1 MKKKSDAPKTTKGK
15 AAKDAMPE
23 AVAVVIAMALN
34 EALLGDC
41 DTEPRK
47 LTIRRGSVSGAW
59 ALKTNLMRTLPI
71 REY

>member
-1 MKKKSDAPKTTKGK
+1 MKKQQEAQKSKKTRKG
-15 AAKDAMPE
+15 ATPDE
-23 AVAVVIAMALN
+23 VIAVIALALN

-47 LTIRRGSVSGAW
+47 LTIKRSQVSGAW
-59 ALKTNLMRTLPI
+59 ALKTHQMRTLPI